1 MGAVGLVADDL
12 PLGFSIDT
20 VVLIGWVVVVKVVFG
35 VVTVVDEIE
44 DDVGVADGDVCDD
57 TLEEAW
63 TKTET
68 DTLEEAWTETE
79 ADGIGVCNN
88 TEIEAW
94 TETSVKGKAGD
105 C

>member
-1 MGAVGLVADDL
+1 MDTSVGAGGLVADDV
-12 PLGFSIDT
+12 PPVVGAAT
-20 VVLIGWVVVVKVVFG
+20 VELLGWVVAAKVVFG
-35 VVTVVDEIE
+35 VVTVVNEIE
-44 DDVGVADGDVCDD
+44 DDVGVTDGDVCDD

-68 DTLEEAWTETE
+68 D
-79 ADGIGVCNN
+79 GNN
-88 TEIEAW
+88 TEVEAK

>member
-1 MGAVGLVADDL
+1 MGAEGLIADDL
-12 PLGFSIDT
+12 PPVFGIAT
-20 VVLIGWVVVVKVVFG
+20 VVLIGWVVVAKVVFG

-44 DDVGVADGDVCDD
+44 DDVGVTDGDICDD

-68 DTLEEAWTETE
+68 D
-79 ADGIGVCNN
+79 GIDVCNN

-94 TETSVKGKAGD
+94 TETSVKGKVGD

>member
-1 MGAVGLVADDL
+1 MGAEGLIADDL
-12 PLGFSIDT
+12 PPAVGIVT
-20 VVLIGWVVVVKVVFG
+20 VVLIGWVAVAKVVFG
-35 VVTVVDEIE
+35 VVTVADEFE
-44 DDVGVADGDVCDD
+44 DDVGVTDGDVCDD

-68 DTLEEAWTETE
+68 D
-79 ADGIGVCNN
+79 GNN
-88 TEIEAW
+88 TEVEAK

>member
-1 MGAVGLVADDL
+1 MGAEGLIAYDL
-12 PLGFSIDT
+12 PPVFGIAT
-20 VVLIGWVVVVKVVFG
+20 VVLIGWVVVAKVVFG

-44 DDVGVADGDVCDD
+44 DDVGVTDGDVCDD

-68 DTLEEAWTETE
+68 D
-79 ADGIGVCNN
+79 GIDVCNN

-94 TETSVKGKAGD
+94 TETSVKGKVGD

>member
-1 MGAVGLVADDL
+1 MDTSVGAGGLVADDV
-12 PLGFSIDT
+12 PPVVGAAT
-20 VVLIGWVVVVKVVFG
+20 VELLGWVVAAKVVFG

-44 DDVGVADGDVCDD
+44 DDEGVTDGDVCDD

-68 DTLEEAWTETE
+68 D
-79 ADGIGVCNN
+79 GIDVCNN
-88 TEIEAW
+88 TEVEAK

>member
-1 MGAVGLVADDL
+1 M
-12 PLGFSIDT
+12 
-20 VVLIGWVVVVKVVFG
+20 LIGWVVVGKVVFG

-44 DDVGVADGDVCDD
+44 GDVGVTDDDVCDD

-68 DTLEEAWTETE
+68 D
-79 ADGIGVCNN
+79 GIDVCNN
-88 TEIEAW
+88 TEVEAW